1 MPALPFALCRG
12 VLCTPA
18 VPCRGELR
26 SPARCFLCLHFRL
39 RSVGACFA
47 RPPSP
52 VGASRTRQRNG
63 HRSFP
68 TPAID
73 GYSMRATTGRPYTL
87 RITPSPVG
95 ASCARPPSPVGV
107 CFACPRNDHRS
118 FPTTRNQSTSHAG
131 DHRSPLQPV
140 AGTGPAHIRGANT
153 WRISLPS
160 LAQKPTL
167 QSLRVISWQVTRVC
181 KKSSLTCCTARDPYI
196 HTPHSKCRYR
206 LR

>member
-1 MPALPFALCRG
+1 MRMAAARPPEQKRTLLR
-12 VLCTPA
+12 
-18 VPCRGELR
+18 RGELR

-95 ASCARPPSPVGV
+95 ASCAQSPAASY
-107 CFACPRNDHRS
+107 AC
-118 FPTTRNQSTSHAG
+118 TSV
-131 DHRSPLQPV
+131 R
-140 AGTGPAHIRGANT
+140 
-153 WRISLPS
+153 
-160 LAQKPTL
+160 TL
-167 QSLRVISWQVTRVC
+167 
-181 KKSSLTCCTARDPYI
+181 
-196 HTPHSKCRYR
+196 
-206 LR
+206 